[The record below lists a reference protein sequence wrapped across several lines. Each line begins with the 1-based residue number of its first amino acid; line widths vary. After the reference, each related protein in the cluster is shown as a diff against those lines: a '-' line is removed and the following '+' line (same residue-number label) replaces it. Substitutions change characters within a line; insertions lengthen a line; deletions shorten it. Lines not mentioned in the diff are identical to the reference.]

1 MEKVH
6 IGTSGFYYDH
16 WIGCC
21 YPEGISKRELLP
33 AYARTFPTVEIN
45 STFYHFPRQ
54 SSLLHWLEVTP
65 DDFQFSLKA
74 HRSIT
79 HYHRLDSGDLRAFIH
94 QIKPLRPKLGV
105 ILFQLPPS
113 LKIDLPL
120 LDAFLSELPRGYRC
134 AVEFR
139 NDSWLDDVVFELLA
153 LHNVSLCINDFDRKE
168 TPWIATA
175 EHVYIR
181 MHGPLGR
188 YRGKYPA
195 AALERL
201 AQEMISLRESGKE
214 LYCYFNNDMEGFAW
228 ENARELEALIGEAGR

>member
-33 AYARTFPTVEIN
+33 AYARTFSTVEIN

-65 DDFQFSLKA
+65 DDFRFSLKA

-79 HYHRLDSGDLRAFIH
+79 HYHRLDSGDLRAFMH
-94 QIKPLRPKLGV
+94 QIRPLRPKLGV

-113 LKIDLPL
+113 LKLDLPL
-120 LDAFLSELPRGYRC
+120 LDAFLSELPRGYRY

-153 LHNVSLCINDFDRKE
+153 LHGVSLCINDFDRKE
-168 TPWIATA
+168 TPWVATA
-175 EHVYIR
+175 GHVYIR

-188 YRGKYPA
+188 YRGKYPE
-195 AALERL
+195 AALQRL
-201 AQEMISLRESGKE
+201 AGEIASLREEGRE

-228 ENARELEALIGEAGR
+228 ENARELEAMIGEAGR